1 MARKNTAK
9 TICECSRYSVLVGLR
24 NDAKG
29 DLTWDDELTT
39 GCPKTLTGRTFAP
52 GHDAKLKGF
61 LIRVGTD
68 GHEVTDDQ
76 GISCTAE
83 AMAGRYGFA
92 HMVREGI
99 ENAQLARE
107 EKANKAKVRAHKA
120 DLRNERELEKMERK
134 LAKADTTHD
143 GNSARQERELAALVE
158 AEEAKHAAELAA
170 EALARQAQQDALDEE
185 WAEAHTDED
194 KAKYAEPQIV
204 TAKVGRWTYEGT
216 VEGDTFHYVAK
227 GEAKIATKFTLV

>member
-61 LIRVGTD
+61 LIRVGTN

-92 HMVREGI
+92 HLVREGI
-99 ENAQLARE
+99 ENAQLARQ
-107 EKANKAKVRAHKA
+107 EKSDKARVRAHKA
-120 DLRNERELEKMERK
+120 ELRNERELDKMERK
-134 LAKADTTHD
+134 LAKPTHD
-143 GNSARQERELAALVE
+143 GNSARQERELAALVA

-170 EALARQAQQDALDEE
+170 QAEARQRLLDEADEE
-185 WAEAHTDED
+185 WADSHTDED
-194 KAKYAEPQIV
+194 KAKYADPQIV

-216 VEGDTFHYVAK
+216 VEGDEFTYTAK
-227 GEAKIATKFTLV
+227 GEARTTTKFTLV

>member
-120 DLRNERELEKMERK
+120 DLRNERELEK
-134 LAKADTTHD
+134 LAKAEAKVTTHD
-143 GNSARQERELAALVE
+143 GNGARQARELAALVE

-170 EALARQAQQDALDEE
+170 QAEARQRLLDEADEE

-194 KAKYAEPQIV
+194 KAKYADPQIV

-216 VEGDTFHYVAK
+216 VEDGEFTYTAK
-227 GEAKIATKFTLV
+227 GEARTTTKFTLV